1 MNNFVIGFMH
11 HFSFMVHSGLQE
23 THYEKTNKDLA
34 CPSAFFIRDYRTLSI
49 DQFRYIKIHSLLQ
62 SLGNKKKEIILRL
75 NNE

>member
-1 MNNFVIGFMH
+1 MLNFVIGFLH

-34 CPSAFFIRDYRTLSI
+34 CPNAFFMRDCRTLSI
-49 DQFRYIKIHSLLQ
+49 DQFRYIKIHSLRQ
-62 SLGNKKKEIILRL
+62 SLGNKKKEIVSRQ